1 MTLSNLRTVILIVG
15 ALSLVAVLYILLVLI
30 HGTLTDYQPEMVES
44 LPEHQTAEVDLITSD
59 ELSFVSWNVGFGGLG
74 KESEFFYDANG
85 SQLFSEG
92 KMVQATKKMVE
103 KNNRGI
109 IEYISQ
115 NKADFFLLQ
124 EVDLSSKRSYYFNQF
139 EALAEA
145 RPNFDAHFAT
155 NYKVG
160 RVPIPVMEPWHVY
173 GKTDS
178 GLATYSRFKASSADR
193 YQLPGT
199 FGWPTRLFQLDR
211 CIAIHRYPT
220 DKAGDLVVMNIHHS
234 AYDEGGV
241 IKKQQMAFLKDLLI
255 AEYAKGN
262 YVIVGGDWNQCPPGF
277 PFDHFMPGQTQGY
290 TQINIPADYLPQDW
304 TWAFDPNTPTN
315 RKTHSSYTPGKTFVA
330 LIDFY
335 LVSPNVEVLEVSGVD
350 QGFDFS
356 DHQPVKM
363 RVRLGS

>member
-30 HGTLTDYQPEMVES
+30 HGTLTDYQPEMVEP
-44 LPEHQTAEVDLITSD
+44 LPNHQTAEVDLVTSD

-199 FGWPTRLFQLDR
+199 FEWPTRLFQLDR

-220 DKAGDLVVMNIHHS
+220 DKAGDLIVMNIHHS
-234 AYDEGGV
+234 AYDEGGA

-262 YVIVGGDWNQCPPGF
+262 YVIVGGDWNQCPPHF
-277 PFDHFMPGQTQGY
+277 AADHFMPGRTEGY

-315 RKTHSSYTPGKTFVA
+315 RKTHSTYTPGKTFVA